1 MFLEGRAYFDSRAA
15 DGDGTGHFARDWK
28 TQAEKDAAE
37 VNNDN
42 SIITIDVMID
52 DCAVSR

>member
-1 MFLEGRAYFDSRAA
+1 MFLEGRAYFECRAA

-28 TQAEKDAAE
+28 TKAGEDAAE
-37 VNNDN
+37 ENDDN

>member
-15 DGDGTGHFARDWK
+15 DGDGTGHLLEDWK
-28 TQAEKDAAE
+28 AKAEEDAAE
-37 VNNDN
+37 ENDDN